1 VKALGNATFR
11 GVALKAPKVRV
22 TSEKVLKMT
31 AVQIND
37 GSVASVVFQ
46 SEGGPES
53 VGAPGDTNVS
63 GVYLFGKEMADLKRV
78 NFFANDVLIQ
88 SKTIRLEDVRFRQG
102 SRVLLESAIGVLAD
116 NPNQNAPVQPGKV
129 NFVRNVQYGS
139 SPAENAVIQNG
150 PAPTPSGPG
159 IVIRPFKGRPSN

>member
-1 VKALGNATFR
+1 MKALGNATLQ

-37 GSVASVVFQ
+37 GSALTATSG
-46 SEGGPES
+46 SEGELFFSGT
-53 VGAPGDTNVS
+53 PGDTNVS
-63 GVYLFGKEMADLKRV
+63 GVYLFGKEMADLKKV

-150 PAPTPSGPG
+150 PAPTPSGSG